1 MDLRVTSVDRGQPF
15 EIFVNGMPFRAYQ
28 GETVAGVLLA
38 AGIQTFRHTDE
49 TGLGRGQF
57 CGMGICYDCLIDVDG
72 HRAQRAC
79 MTAAAPGMEIAIPE
93 VEEQSR

>member
-1 MDLRVTSVDRGQPF
+1 MDLRIASVDRGTHF
-15 EIFVNGMPFRAYQ
+15 EIFVNGKPLRAFR

-49 TGLGRGQF
+49 TGFPRGQF
-57 CGMGICYDCLIDVDG
+57 CGMGICYDCLVDVDG
-72 HRAQRAC
+72 RRAQRAC

-93 VEEQSR
+93 LKEQSK